1 MILLGA
7 ELIDRFQPVLLGFAG
22 LLLFSSWKLLTRGSE
37 DEDLSDNNIVRLCR
51 CSPTCLAN
59 MHDLF
64 ILEYNEFLLGLQQA
78 NLNMRSIQQQKS
90 CRHMVHRELRKDL
103 SFQISRVALLKG
115 VLCCRRFLTVTD
127 SYDGDRFFTVRD
139 GQRVATPLLL
149 ALAVVE
155 ISDVVFAVDSI
166 PAVCLLVFPWMLT
179 LRISENFGGYSMI
192 TA

>member
-1 MILLGA
+1 MILRGA
-7 ELIDRFQPVLLGFAG
+7 ELIARFQPVLLGFAG
-22 LLLFSSWKLLTRGSE
+22 LLLFSSWKLLTRGSESE

-90 CRHMVHRELRKDL
+90 CRHMV
-103 SFQISRVALLKG
+103 Q
-115 VLCCRRFLTVTD
+115 
-127 SYDGDRFFTVRD
+127 
-139 GQRVATPLLL
+139 
-149 ALAVVE
+149 